1 MVRLTRREL
10 LGLMGLGAAAV
21 SASGI
26 GGAAYLL
33 LSSEVSAAPEG
44 TPPTVLTA
52 RPPVIK
58 RIDRPAIV
66 PRIGWGAREPDH
78 TAPNETGFWG
88 ADNNEGWFI
97 YPGDLSAIYRTV
109 VVHHSVILEADDE
122 ATMREIQAE
131 HMDARRWADVGYHFG
146 VGQTGLIFEGRD
158 LRARGTHV
166 AGYNTGS
173 VGIVFFGNFEE
184 ESPAPEQLA
193 AGSRLIDWLALRL
206 ELTHL
211 AGHGEFNDFSVCPG
225 ANMVYYLDSLA
236 ESAGLARG
244 TEGYQDP
251 DELFDGNFG
260 WGTPDATSS

>member
-78 TAPNETGFWG
+78 TAPNETGWME
-88 ADNNEGWFI
+88 NLVRRSI
-97 YPGDLSAIYRTV
+97 SLS
-109 VVHHSVILEADDE
+109 
-122 ATMREIQAE
+122 
-131 HMDARRWADVGYHFG
+131 
-146 VGQTGLIFEGRD
+146 
-158 LRARGTHV
+158 
-166 AGYNTGS
+166 
-173 VGIVFFGNFEE
+173 
-184 ESPAPEQLA
+184 
-193 AGSRLIDWLALRL
+193 
-206 ELTHL
+206 
-211 AGHGEFNDFSVCPG
+211 
-225 ANMVYYLDSLA
+225 
-236 ESAGLARG
+236 SA
-244 TEGYQDP
+244 
-251 DELFDGNFG
+251 
-260 WGTPDATSS
+260 SSAK